1 MIATINENIC
11 SSYKEESIQEE
22 PNILHECVCVEKT
35 KAIVRFPNTADFLK
49 NPHLRVLVSLFHL
62 LSFVILSFLF
72 YLKAI
77 FLILSQ
83 LIPENI
89 YLLS

>member
-1 MIATINENIC
+1 MIATIKKIYAVLTKKNPYRKNRTYC
-11 SSYKEESIQEE
+11 M
-22 PNILHECVCVEKT
+22 NVCVEKT